1 MTQVFLHPD
10 GDIRDVE
17 GEIMAP
23 LVYVS
28 REKRPGHEHNKKA
41 GAMNAL
47 VRASALIT
55 NRPFVMN
62 LDCDHYVNNSD
73 ALREVTVLSASIM
86 VDILLQCHDDTK
98 FCTKIR
104 GQKGNGKTHITYLPC
119 SIG

>member
-1 MTQVFLHPD
+1 MVTQVFLHPD

-17 GEIMAP
+17 GEIMTP

-55 NRPFVMN
+55 NGPFVMN
-62 LDCDHYVNNSD
+62 LDCDHYVNNSE
-73 ALREVTVLSASIM
+73 ALREVTILSDFIM
-86 VDILLQCHDDTK
+86 VDMILRCHDDAHSVCKTLH
-98 FCTKIR
+98 
-104 GQKGNGKTHITYLPC
+104 QKL
-119 SIG
+119 

>member
-1 MTQVFLHPD
+1 MMQVFLHPD

-17 GEIMAP
+17 GEIMTP

-55 NRPFVMN
+55 NGPFVMN

-73 ALREVTVLSASIM
+73 ALREVTILSDSIM
-86 VDILLQCHDDTK
+86 VDI
-98 FCTKIR
+98 
-104 GQKGNGKTHITYLPC
+104 
-119 SIG
+119 